1 MKRLF
6 TCLLPALLFV
16 SLTACANVE
25 LDLPANDSADP
36 YITDAEK
43 TELPTAPSEDPEE
56 PPEESPEGGSDDLG
70 GLVSSPAY
78 TIYPE
83 DGALDNL
90 PEDGSYTSKEDV
102 ALYIYGYGHLPDNFI
117 TKKEAR
123 ELGWSGGGLDP
134 YADGMCIGGDR
145 FGNYEGL
152 LPDVEDRTY
161 YECDI
166 DTLHA
171 SSRGAK
177 RLVFCYENG
186 EDNRQVYYTED
197 HYESFELVY
206 GDDNPNGND

>member
-1 MKRLF
+1 MKRLL
-6 TCLLPALLFV
+6 TCLFTALLFV
-16 SLTACANVE
+16 NLTACANAE
-25 LDLPANDSADP
+25 LDFPDGGDGDP
-36 YITDAEK
+36 HITGAEK
-43 TELPTAPSEDPEE
+43 TELPTAPEEDL
-56 PPEESPEGGSDDLG
+56 PEESPEDGSDDLG
-70 GLVSSPAY
+70 GLGSSPAY
-78 TIYPE
+78 AIYPE
-83 DGALDNL
+83 NGALDNL

-134 YADGMCIGGDR
+134 YAEGMCIGGDR

-152 LPDVEDRTY
+152 LPEAEDRTY

-171 SSRGAK
+171 GSRGAK

-206 GDDNPNGND
+206 GDDNPDGDD

>member
-1 MKRLF
+1 MKRMIACLF
-6 TCLLPALLFV
+6 TALLFV
-16 SLTACANVE
+16 NLTACANAE
-25 LDLPANDSADP
+25 LDFPGGGESDP

-43 TELPTAPSEDPEE
+43 TELPTAPEETPEE
-56 PPEESPEGGSDDLG
+56 QPEESTEDIPESLTPA
-70 GLVSSPAY
+70 PAY
-78 TIYPE
+78 AIYPE
-83 DGALDNL
+83 DGALDEL

-123 ELGWSGGGLDP
+123 ELGWSGGGLDS
-134 YADGMCIGGDR
+134 YAEGMCIGGDR

-152 LPDVEDRTY
+152 LPDVEGRTY

-171 SSRGAK
+171 NSRGAK

-197 HYESFELVY
+197 HYESFEMVY
-206 GDDNPNGND
+206 GDDNPNAYD

>member
-1 MKRLF
+1 MLF
-6 TCLLPALLFV
+6 R
-16 SLTACANVE
+16 
-25 LDLPANDSADP
+25 SA
-36 YITDAEK
+36 
-43 TELPTAPSEDPEE
+43 
-56 PPEESPEGGSDDLG
+56 
-70 GLVSSPAY
+70 
-78 TIYPE
+78 IYPE
-83 DGALDNL
+83 NGALDNL

-134 YADGMCIGGDR
+134 YAEGMCIGGDR

-152 LPDVEDRTY
+152 LPEAEDRTY

-171 SSRGAK
+171 GSRGAK

-206 GDDNPNGND
+206 GDDSPNGND